1 MVALTGCC
9 GSVQGAVTSSGHTGA
24 SRLEDNRGCLCPE
37 FEGASVDDGPE
48 NIAGRQNADR
58 VTGAVEDRNR
68 VNVFIE
74 HDVGDLAD
82 LCRRGRGQDPAVHHT
97 GQFVFGRRSR
107 RIDRFQLSRIGQQ
120 LDIRYH
126 SNQRAMD
133 RRHREIPFRVMT
145 VHASNSVLLDGSH
158 VTGEVI
164 KSCARSAG
172 FGSVAWCACCW

>member
-1 MVALTGCC
+1 MDVGASQNPRLPRYLSRCESDVDRTPFSRRKCPHLERPGCRKTEDRAGRDLHALDMVALTGCC

-58 VTGAVEDRNR
+58 VTGAVEDRNL

-82 LCRRGRGQDPAVHHT
+82 LCRR
-97 GQFVFGRRSR
+97 
-107 RIDRFQLSRIGQQ
+107 
-120 LDIRYH
+120 
-126 SNQRAMD
+126 
-133 RRHREIPFRVMT
+133 
-145 VHASNSVLLDGSH
+145 
-158 VTGEVI
+158 
-164 KSCARSAG
+164 
-172 FGSVAWCACCW
+172 